1 MIIRLLARLV
11 VVSSCLAPMRSTPVV
26 AQELPADDQNAAARL
41 AESPRHGEWVWY
53 PAGGGDSVSAWVVYP
68 ERDDTAPVVLV
79 VHEIYGLTAWIRGIA
94 DQLAAAGFIA
104 IAPDFLS
111 GKGPG
116 GAGSD
121 AFDRQEA
128 VRAIRGLD
136 RGEIVR
142 RLDASADYAM
152 SQPSAR
158 DAFSVIGFCWGGSTS
173 FLYATQQ
180 PRLRGAVVY
189 YGSSPDTGYERIAAD
204 VLGLYGGDDARVN
217 ATIPRAR
224 EAMARLNKRYETH
237 VYDGA
242 GHGFLRAQDGR
253 AGANLEA
260 TRRAWPRTVAF
271 LRAALG
277 ERGR

>member
-1 MIIRLLARLV
+1 MNIRLLARFAIA
-11 VVSSCLAPMRSTPVV
+11 SSCLAGVGGSTVM
-26 AQELPADDQNAAARL
+26 AQELPADDDHSAARL
-41 AESPRHGEWVWY
+41 AESTRHGEWVWY
-53 PAGGGDSVSAWVVYP
+53 QAGSGDSVSAWVVYP
-68 ERDDTAPVVLV
+68 ERADTAPVVIV
-79 VHEIYGLTAWIRGIA
+79 VHEIYGLTDWIQGIA

-136 RGEIVR
+136 QGEIAR
-142 RLDASADYAM
+142 RLDAAAEFATTR
-152 SQPSAR
+152 PAAR
-158 DAFSVIGFCWGGSTS
+158 DAFAVIGFCWGGSTS
-173 FLYATQQ
+173 FRYATQQ

-189 YGSSPDTGYERIAAD
+189 YGSSPDAGYESIYAD

-224 EAMARLNKRYETH
+224 DAMGRLNKRYETH
-237 VYDGA
+237 VFDGA

-253 AGANLEA
+253 EGANMEA
-260 TRRAWPRTVAF
+260 TRQAWPRTVAF
-271 LRAALG
+271 LRGVLG
-277 ERGR
+277 DGDQ